1 MILIDR
7 GERMINIGGHANYDE
22 PGRDIVCAA
31 VSMLTQTLIQ
41 SLEELTEEKIKY
53 VMIPGT
59 VHIQF
64 GDLSERA
71 RLLVDSFFV
80 GVSMLAEEYP
90 DNVNVN
96 ILKPEPCK
104 H

>member
-1 MILIDR
+1 MILINR
-7 GERMINIGGHANYDE
+7 GAREICIDGHANYDE

-31 VSMLTQTLIQ
+31 VSMLVQTLIQ
-41 SLEELTEEKIKY
+41 SIEELTSDEIKY

-64 GDLSERA
+64 GNLSERA

-80 GVSMLAEEYP
+80 GVSMIAEEYP
-90 DNVNVN
+90 DNVK
-96 ILKPEPCK
+96 II
-104 H
+104 

>member
-1 MILIDR
+1 MIIIDR
-7 GERMINIGGHANYDE
+7 GEWRINIDGHANYDE

-31 VSMLTQTLIQ
+31 VSMLTQSLIQ
-41 SLEELTEEKIKY
+41 SIEELTSDKIHY

-59 VHIQF
+59 VHIEF

-80 GVSMLAEEYP
+80 GVLMIAEEYP
-90 DNVNVN
+90 DNVKVFYSAT
-96 ILKPEPCK
+96 CK

>member
-7 GERMINIGGHANYDE
+7 RERTINIDGHANYAE
-22 PGRDIVCAA
+22 PGRDIVCAG
-31 VSMLTQTLIQ
+31 VSALVQTLIQ
-41 SLEELTEEKIKY
+41 SIEELTSEKIQY
-53 VMIPGT
+53 DMMPGT

-80 GVSMLAEEYP
+80 GVSLIAEAYP
-90 DNVNVN
+90 DYVKIINSAT
-96 ILKPEPCK
+96 
-104 H
+104 

>member
-1 MILIDR
+1 MIIIDR
-7 GERMINIGGHANYDE
+7 GERRINIDGHANYDE

-31 VSMLTQTLIQ
+31 VSMLTQSLIQ
-41 SLEELTEEKIKY
+41 SIEELTSDEIHY

-59 VHIQF
+59 GHIEF

-80 GVSMLAEEYP
+80 GVLMIAEEYP
-90 DNVNVN
+90 DNVKVFYSAT
-96 ILKPEPCK
+96 
-104 H
+104 